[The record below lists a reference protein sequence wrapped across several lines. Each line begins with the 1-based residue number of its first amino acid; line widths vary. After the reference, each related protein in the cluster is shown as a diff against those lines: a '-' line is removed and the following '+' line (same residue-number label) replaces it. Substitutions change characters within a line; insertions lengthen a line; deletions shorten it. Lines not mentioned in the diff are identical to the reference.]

1 MYYLL
6 VGIVLFIVGLI
17 LGFVWP
23 EKSWR
28 WGVWICVPIILL
40 VGLSVLFAGNVDA
53 FLKKDLP
60 VMLVAFVAS
69 CVGGFLGARFKQRK
83 LQK

>member
-1 MYYLL
+1 MYYIVTATVLL
-6 VGIVLFIVGLI
+6 LTGSL

-28 WGVWICVPIILL
+28 WGVWICGPIILL
-40 VGLSVLFAGNVDA
+40 VGLSVLFAGNVDT

-69 CVGGFLGARFKQRK
+69 CIGGFLGARAKQRK